1 MELKYSPNS
10 LKYKVNQNE
19 IDKFNNKLLKSMFI
33 SKTVIIYDQ
42 YIPSSLAFIKEK
54 KGRLNLKRVN
64 ISKIIVTR

>member
-1 MELKYSPNS
+1 MELKCSPNS

-42 YIPSSLAFIKEK
+42 YIPSSLAFKEK
-54 KGRLNLKRVN
+54 KGSIEFKGVN